1 MRRAP
6 EASSSP
12 RRLCPGA
19 PYGLKVS
26 AGGLE
31 RRAAAG
37 RLRAQGEEAGG
48 GRPVQPG
55 QKFGR
60 SGAVCGGPPRLR
72 SGSPPTFRRAARPAV
87 GVGPPGRRRRRG
99 GLSLPRAPR
108 AARAGI
114 LAGGAGGRGRAASPR
129 SAEREP
135 RGAVALEGG
144 PHRRSPEGPF
154 CRAAE
159 PGTPGRAFRGSDR
172 PGGRRVVFGNSAFV
186 RPVTFPFLRTEAEDQ
201 GEAGAGFPLPLSN
214 VPLSLVLNLRS
225 PPPPV

>member
-129 SAEREP
+129 SAERGARTP
-135 RGAVALEGG
+135 RSRSFGGRPAPAIPGG
-144 PHRRSPEGPF
+144 PFLPGS
-154 CRAAE
+154 RARN
-159 PGTPGRAFRGSDR
+159 PGARLQRFRPPGREKGCFWQLCICATCDFSVSKDGSRGSGR
-172 PGGRRVVFGNSAFV
+172 GGCRLSS
-186 RPVTFPFLRTEAEDQ
+186 PTF
-201 GEAGAGFPLPLSN
+201 
-214 VPLSLVLNLRS
+214 
-225 PPPPV
+225 